1 MGDTFALQMQIEA
14 AKLLRE
20 QLADLVAGDP
30 EFVRDMIEG
39 ETTLHEQIAAL
50 VASERED
57 RAIAEGTARLMDRLK
72 ARKAQVESRA
82 DTKRTLITQAMVI
95 GELSAIETPAGRV
108 TLKAVPPACIVT
120 DEADIPTRFWKS
132 PPPVLDKKP
141 LVDALKARAAA
152 FSDAEKIEDPEER
165 AAALAKADAEYPEIP
180 GATLSN
186 GSRTIQIR
194 T

>member
-1 MGDTFALQMQIEA
+1 MGDTFALHMQIEA
-14 AKLLRE
+14 AKLLHE

-57 RAIAEGTARLMDRLK
+57 RAIAEGVDRLMDRLK
-72 ARKAQVESRA
+72 ARKAQIEARA

-95 GELSAIETPAGRV
+95 GEIEAIETPAGRV

-120 DEADIPTRFWKS
+120 EEADIPTRFWKS
-132 PPPVLDKKP
+132 PAPTLDKRA
-141 LVDALKARAAA
+141 LADALKARAAA
-152 FSDAEKIEDPEER
+152 FSDAAKIEGPEER
-165 AAALAKADAEYPEIP
+165 NAALAKADEAHPEIP

>member
-1 MGDTFALQMQIEA
+1 MGDTFALHMQIEA

-57 RAIAEGTARLMDRLK
+57 RAIAEGTDRLMDRLK
-72 ARKAQVESRA
+72 ARKAQIESRA

-108 TLKAVPPACIVT
+108 TLKAIPPACIVT
-120 DEADIPTRFWKS
+120 EEADIPTRFWKS
-132 PPPVLDKKP
+132 HAPTLDKKS
-141 LVDALKARAAA
+141 LMEALKARTAALA
-152 FSDAEKIEDPEER
+152 DAAKIEDPEER
-165 AAALAKADAEYPEIP
+165 NTALAKADEAHPEIP

>member
-1 MGDTFALQMQIEA
+1 MGDSFALHMQIEA
-14 AKLLRE
+14 AKILRE
-20 QLADLVAGDP
+20 QLADLVASDP

-57 RAIAEGTARLMDRLK
+57 RAIAEGTSRLMDRLK
-72 ARKAQVESRA
+72 ARKTQIEVRA

-95 GELSAIETPAGRV
+95 GELNTIDTPAGRV
-108 TLKAVPPACIVT
+108 TLKTVPPACIVT
-120 DEADIPTRFWKS
+120 EESDIPTRFWKS
-132 PPPVLDKKP
+132 PAPTLDKKS
-141 LVDALKARAAA
+141 LADALKARSAA
-152 FSDAEKIEDPEER
+152 FADAAKIEDPGVR
-165 AAALAKADAEYPEIP
+165 AAALAEADAEHPEIP

-186 GSRTIQIR
+186 GTRTIQIR